1 MKAESLAGR
10 IECSGSAYNMLYDS
24 AGAPFAF
31 PIAPEFTNWR
41 DEQDAWRK
49 TAIFQDM
56 SFHMWNMLIEGRDIN
71 RLLSDLGINSFASF
85 GPMQAKQYVCC
96 NGDGHYV
103 GDAILTCE
111 EEKQVHLVGKPN
123 LLNWVRFHIE
133 TGKYDARVA
142 AFDRP
147 SPNLA
152 DRRLFRFQVQGPNAQ
167 AIIEEAT
174 EGNIPPI
181 GFFRMGRFRIGRHE
195 VTALN
200 HRMSGAP
207 GYEMWGPAEIGREVA
222 NTILNV
228 GKKHGLRRLGGRN
241 YPVTAT
247 ESGWIGSAL
256 PAIYT
261 GDATRTYREWLAADS
276 YETNASIGGSFPTG
290 DVDDCYLT
298 PFDMGYGFMVKFDHE
313 FCGRKALEGIAKA
326 QQRTKIRLVWNS
338 DDTTSIQASM
348 YGDGQRFKYME
359 MPVANYSTF
368 QMDEV
373 LFNGQRVGISFHP
386 VYSVESRT
394 WISLAVV
401 DASLAQAGRDLTVTW
416 GEARGGSKKSTVE
429 RHVQKSVRVAV
440 ETKAVR
446 RD

>member
-1 MKAESLAGR
+1 MKAESLATR
-10 IECSGSAYNMLYDS
+10 IECSGSTYNMLYDS

-31 PIAPEFTNWR
+31 PLAPEFTNWR

-56 SFHMWNMLIEGRDIN
+56 SFHMCNMLIEGREVT

-96 NGDGHYV
+96 NDDGLYV

-111 EEKQVHLVGKPN
+111 GEKQVNLVGKPN

-142 AFDRP
+142 AFDKP

-152 DRRLFRFQVQGPNAQ
+152 DQRLFRFQVQGPNAQ
-167 AIIEEAT
+167 AIIEEAA
-174 EGNIPPI
+174 EGHLPPI
-181 GFFRMGRFRIGRHE
+181 GFFKMGRFRIGRHE

-222 NTILNV
+222 STILSI

-247 ESGWIGSAL
+247 ESGWLSSVL

-261 GDATRTYREWLAADS
+261 GDATTAYREWLPAES
-276 YETNASIGGSFPTG
+276 YESNASIGGSYPT
-290 DVDDCYLT
+290 VDIANCYLT
-298 PFDMGYGFMVKFDHE
+298 PFDMGYGFMAKFDHE
-313 FCGRKALEGIAKA
+313 FRGRRALEGAAKG
-326 QQRTKIRLVWNS
+326 RPRKKIRLVWNA
-338 DDTTSIQASM
+338 DDTASIHASM
-348 YGDGQRFKYME
+348 FGDGQRFKYME

-373 LFNGQRVGISFHP
+373 LADGKRVGISYHP
-386 VYSVESRT
+386 VYSVESRA

-401 DASLAQAGRDLTVTW
+401 DESVAQGSRDLTVTW
-416 GEARGGSKKSTVE
+416 GEAKGGSKKSTVE
-429 RHVQKSVRVAV
+429 QHVQKVVRAVV
-440 ETKAVR
+440 ETRAVR

>member
-1 MKAESLAGR
+1 MKAESLASR
-10 IECSGSAYNMLYDS
+10 IKCSGSAYTMLYDS

-31 PIAPEFTNWR
+31 PLAPEFTNWR

-56 SFHMWNMLIEGRDIN
+56 SFHMWNLLIEGRDVT
-71 RLLSDLGINSFASF
+71 RVLSDLGINSFASF

-96 NGDGHYV
+96 NGEGFYV

-111 EEKQVHLVGKPN
+111 EENQVYLVGKQN

-133 TGKYDARVA
+133 TGKYDARVV
-142 AFDRP
+142 AFDKP

-152 DRRLFRFQVQGPNAQ
+152 DRRLFRFQVQGPKAQ
-167 AIIEEAT
+167 AIIEEAA
-174 EGNIPPI
+174 EGSLPPI
-181 GFFRMGRFRIGRHE
+181 GFFKMGRFRIGRHE

-207 GYEMWGPAEIGREVA
+207 GYEIWGGAEIGLDVA
-222 NTILNV
+222 HTILSV

-247 ESGWIGSAL
+247 ESGWLSSVV

-261 GDATRTYREWLAADS
+261 GDTTRAYRDWLAAGS
-276 YETNASIGGSFPTG
+276 YETNASIGGSFPSG
-290 DVDDCYLT
+290 SLDDCYLT
-298 PFDMGYGFMVKFDHE
+298 PFDMGYGFMAKFDHE
-313 FCGRKALEGIAKA
+313 FCGRKALERVAKG
-326 QQRTKIRLVWNS
+326 QQRKKIRLVWNS
-338 DDTTSIQASM
+338 DDTSAIHASM
-348 YGDGQRFKYME
+348 YGAGQRFKYME

-373 LFNGQRVGISFHP
+373 LADGKRVGVSYHP
-386 VYSVESRT
+386 VYSVESRA
-394 WISLAVV
+394 WISLAVIDESV
-401 DASLAQAGRDLTVTW
+401 VQAGRDLTVTW
-416 GEARGGSKKSTVE
+416 GEAKGGSQKPTVE
-429 RHVQKSVRVAV
+429 RHVQKPVRVVV
-440 ETKAVR
+440 EMKAVR